1 MRTTKQLLKILL
13 KQGNKNFEKGNTEN
27 DLYIQGYKGLCGFT
41 IELRDRDI
49 ITPDECD
56 ALLHFIEKNRPTKK
70 SPHYYK
76 DKISLYDL
84 QAYYWPIGLWQPRK
98 AWLEDQIWYLEITF
112 ILRPLSST

>member
-13 KQGNKNFEKGNTEN
+13 KQGNKNFEKGNPDDLLYEN
-27 DLYIQGYKGLCGFT
+27 GYKGLCGFACN
-41 IELRDRDI
+41 LRDKDI
-49 ITPDECD
+49 ITCNECD
-56 ALLHFIEKNRPTKK
+56 TLIHFIEKNRPIEK
-70 SPHYYK
+70 SPHYYR
-76 DKISLYDL
+76 DPNDH